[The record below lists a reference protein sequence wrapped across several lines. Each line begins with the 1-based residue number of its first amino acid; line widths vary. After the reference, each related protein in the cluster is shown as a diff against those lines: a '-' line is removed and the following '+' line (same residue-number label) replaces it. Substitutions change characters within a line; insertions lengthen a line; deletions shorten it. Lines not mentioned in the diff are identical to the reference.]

1 MDKKEIAAI
10 RVELNKLDSRIKQ
23 QDKEINTLQEQLKKG
38 CDQKT
43 LDLEKQV
50 KEIRKLGDEV
60 KTMLAGHHTIM
71 QTHEQAMTELRK
83 K

>member
-1 MDKKEIAAI
+1 MDKKEIAAV
-10 RVELNKLDSRIKQ
+10 RAELNKLDSRIKQ
-23 QDKEINTLQEQLKKG
+23 QDKEICSLHEQLKKG

-43 LDLEKQV
+43 LELEKQV

-60 KTMLAGHHTIM
+60 KTMLASHHTTM
-71 QTHEQAMTELRK
+71 KGHEAALTELRK